1 MVRSFTGEEFTEK
14 EIKARI
20 RFDFRGAG
28 RSGRLFFGGKNIEKA
43 AEEARE
49 QQAAYFR
56 NIPFQGIK
64 VENIDIG
71 QEVYTV
77 FDETLG
83 TEVAYAPLEITVV
96 ADGVEDLVRLVFREE
111 FRKIEILSPE
121 NVVLSKHELERVF
134 YRIGE
139 EVLRYRQK
147 LEKKLEGR

>member
-1 MVRSFTGEEFTEK
+1 MAMSLVREENAAK
-14 EIKARI
+14 GLKVRV
-20 RFDFRGAG
+20 RLDFRGTG
-28 RSGRLFFGGKNIEKA
+28 RSGRLFFGGKNSEKM

-56 NIPFQGIK
+56 NVPFQGIK
-64 VENIDIG
+64 VAHIDMS

-77 FDETLG
+77 FDESQG
-83 TEVAYAPLEITVV
+83 GEIAYAPLEITVD

-111 FRKIEILSPE
+111 FRKIEILSPDE
-121 NVVLSKHELERVF
+121 VVLSKYELERIF

-147 LEKKLEGR
+147 LERRLEGR